1 MIQYCKDMPTE
12 IGKELRGGKGDVLI
26 DVTSLL
32 DVIFIVL
39 LVVLLGQSNVETS
52 LKQAQAEAEEAKNQM
67 NAEQMLYEQQLEL
80 ADGINKYVFAVS
92 VIVPYDKEDVT
103 HREIKKL
110 QEGKEIESFELVGNN
125 VTEAVEDF
133 KKSLVSYIEQNTTRP
148 VILALN
154 ENDDNILYRDEVMVT
169 ELFLELTK
177 KYSNVYIRG
186 SVSEEEK

>member
-1 MIQYCKDMPTE
+1 MRRTK
-12 IGKELRGGKGDVLI
+12 RGGKGDVLI

-103 HREIKKL
+103 HREIKML